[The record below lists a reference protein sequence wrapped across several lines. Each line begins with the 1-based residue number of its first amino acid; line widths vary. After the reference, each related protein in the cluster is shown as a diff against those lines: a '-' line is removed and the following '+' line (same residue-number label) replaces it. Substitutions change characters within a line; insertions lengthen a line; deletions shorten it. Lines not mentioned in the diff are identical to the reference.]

1 MSVYVDQ
8 IRKTE
13 RTKNWPFV
21 ASCHM
26 TADTLQELHTMA
38 VRLKMRPSWF
48 QKRLPHYDLTFN
60 KRIQAVQAGAVE
72 VDSRELLVKA
82 KALKEGMDNGNG

>member
-26 TADTLQELHTMA
+26 TADTLEELHRMA
-38 VRLKMRPSWF
+38 SRLKMRPSWF

-60 KRIQAVQAGAVE
+60 KRIKAVEAGAVE

-82 KALKEGMDNGNG
+82 KVLKEGMEDAKG